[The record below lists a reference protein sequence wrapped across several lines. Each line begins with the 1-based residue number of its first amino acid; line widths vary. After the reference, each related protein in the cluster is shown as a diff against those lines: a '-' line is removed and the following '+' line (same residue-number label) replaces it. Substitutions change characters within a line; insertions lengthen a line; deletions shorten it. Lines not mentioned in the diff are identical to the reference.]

1 MIYAD
6 FLALMNIFK
15 GAVDMNENSL
25 EKCEKRVVFWIFKS
39 KFEFRRTMCFTYLKA
54 LGNAL

>member
-25 EKCEKRVVFWIFKS
+25 EKCEKRVVFWIFNW
-39 KFEFRRTMCFTYLKA
+39 KFELNTPLVFSFSDTFRD
-54 LGNAL
+54 G